1 MHDLIDDFVDIA
13 LLYKNEGKRMEH
25 IHKKLQSHLMHK
37 LRSHGCIL
45 DDAQIKN
52 ILQSDLYV
60 NAAGL
65 DFWLTKHAP

>member
-1 MHDLIDDFVDIA
+1 MHDLINDFVDIA
-13 LLYKNEGKRMEH
+13 LSYKNDDKRMEH

-37 LRSHGCIL
+37 LRNHGCNL
-45 DDAQIKN
+45 DDDQIKN

-65 DFWLTKHAP
+65 DFWLTKNES